1 VFNAVDRY
9 IFSILLLLDYCIY
22 TFLCVYIYFS
32 IVMEPITLLS
42 IYVLG
47 MVIGSIGVGYYVN
60 TLSKRYYQ
68 QLEQYLDDNF
78 VLHF

>member
-1 VFNAVDRY
+1 
-9 IFSILLLLDYCIY
+9 
-22 TFLCVYIYFS
+22 
-32 IVMEPITLLS
+32 MEPITLLS

>member
-1 VFNAVDRY
+1 LYLYVLR
-9 IFSILLLLDYCIY
+9 
-22 TFLCVYIYFS
+22 VYIYFS
-32 IVMEPITLLS
+32 IVMEPITLFS
-42 IYVLG
+42 IYMSGILV
-47 MVIGSIGVGYYVN
+47 GSVGIGYYVN

>member
-1 VFNAVDRY
+1 
-9 IFSILLLLDYCIY
+9 
-22 TFLCVYIYFS
+22 
-32 IVMEPITLLS
+32 MEPITILS
-42 IYVLG
+42 IYTYSL
-47 MVIGSIGVGYYVN
+47 VIGSIGIGYYVN